1 MKRHAEKFISILLV
15 IVISV
20 FTMPI
25 TVFAES
31 KPDVVYAGLNSGAE
45 DGSKDKPYSDL
56 ITALEN
62 VREGG
67 TIYIKGGSFA
77 FVNYIENSRPF
88 VIDKAVTI
96 TTEPGATSKGAVTSR
111 SAGIALG
118 ADVTFSNID
127 IGLANKYH
135 NVVCANGYRLVL
147 DNVGAESGHKTINI
161 FAGGI
166 ADSYGNKYLEPGNH
180 ASVTI
185 KGKDSN
191 FDNLYA
197 GGLNCGYNGDVVFD
211 INGESGMVIGS
222 SYSCG
227 AVETYVDM
235 DNWFDFTDPEPPAP
249 NANYST
255 KHIVWNLNRGV
266 SRLIDGIGSESTTI
280 NIRINPAARESNIKF
295 NGIDNLNILE
305 GTLEPITLN
314 DGANI
319 SIGDNAAL
327 DLKNINSYSCNN
339 FISNGTL
346 ILDTVGSITIN
357 GNVEGTTEFVT
368 KNGYEGVSGTA
379 IANHTYIVAENSNEN
394 SFTFVPCTVQSWY
407 ILILDN
413 GCWKVVEGD
422 DSELK
427 KDFSAIDFYDN
438 EISFTEADANTG
450 NSFIPFSV
458 ACSDDVEYVELYYFD
473 YVVKYNGKEYISK
486 VGEYSGEAMVEEL
499 NMKLDVYTVEYP
511 QNNTMQCQ
519 IDLNGYNGTIAAGTY
534 EITMLYGKIS
544 DTIDVNINHNFE
556 NGICSFCGIECV
568 DTSALSSAVSL
579 AESLDASR
587 YSKSSYDALFE
598 IVNHSKKLL
607 SNAATQQEIDNAVT
621 NILTAVYDLEAYFDL
636 SIASAVGGI
645 SSMIGDYTLL
655 KGTPV
660 NLTAKADD
668 GYVFVGWY
676 DVVNNR
682 YFSTS
687 GEYSFILTANISL
700 KPVFVKLGSA
710 TLTFSTYS
718 NWIQSTVTKT
728 TQEWAGVTDI
738 SSLVPDV
745 PYRYGYT
752 GGRWVY
758 DNNEVLSRLMNG
770 ENVTLIPV
778 YDDSAK
784 QFPTPNEPVDGKP
797 VLDLYFDYDNANR
810 VGSFVMAAGIPQDI
824 NLVDVGIAFYYAKPE
839 IFDPSS
845 FTLLLNNQIL
855 CSRFETD
862 VIEDIYIVNIKNM
875 STRYNWCARG
885 YVTFYD
891 ADGNLKTVY
900 SNQINIENLKIL
912 NP

>member
-1 MKRHAEKFISILLV
+1 MKRQVRKLISILLV

-20 FTMPI
+20 FTMPV
-25 TVFAES
+25 TVFAQA

-45 DGSKDKPYSDL
+45 NGSKDKPYSQL

-77 FVNYIENSRPF
+77 FVNYIDNSQPF

-96 TTEPGATSKGAVTSR
+96 TTEPGAASKGAVTSR

-135 NVVCANGYRLVL
+135 NAVCANGYQLVL
-147 DNVGAESGHKTINI
+147 DNVGVESGHRTINI

-185 KGKDSN
+185 KGKDGK

-197 GGLNCGYNGDVVFD
+197 GGLNCSYNGDVVFD
-211 INGESGMVIGS
+211 INGETDMVIGS
-222 SYSCG
+222 SHGCG

-235 DNWFDFTDPEPPAP
+235 DNWFDFTDPQPPTP
-249 NANYST
+249 NVKYSV
-255 KHIVWNLNRGV
+255 KHVVWNLNQNV
-266 SRLIDGIGSESTTI
+266 SKFIDGTGSESTTI
-280 NIRINPAARESNIKF
+280 NIRINQNARESNVKF

-305 GTLEPITLN
+305 GTLEPLTLN
-314 DGANI
+314 DGVNI
-319 SIGDNAAL
+319 NIGNHAAL

-339 FISNGTL
+339 FISNGML

-357 GNVEGTTEFVT
+357 GSVEGTTEFVT

-379 IANHTYIVAENSNEN
+379 IANHTYIVAQNSNEN

-407 ILILDN
+407 VLILDN

-422 DSELK
+422 DSDLK
-427 KDFSAIDFYDN
+427 NEFSAIDFYDN
-438 EISFTEADANTG
+438 EISFTEADVNTG

-473 YVVKYNGKEYISK
+473 YAVKYNGKEYISK
-486 VGEYSGEAMVEEL
+486 DGEYSGEAMVEDL
-499 NMKLDVYTVEYP
+499 NMKLDVYTVEEP

-519 IDLNGYNGTIAAGTY
+519 IDLNGYNGNVAAGTY
-534 EITMLYGKIS
+534 EITILYGKVS
-544 DTIDVNINHNFE
+544 DTITVNVNHQFE
-556 NGICSFCGIECV
+556 NGICSFCGIEDV
-568 DTSALSSAVSL
+568 DTSALTSAISL
-579 AESLDASR
+579 AESLESSR
-587 YSKSSYDALFE
+587 YSANSYTALVE
-598 IVNHSKKLL
+598 AVNHSKELL
-607 SNAATQQEIDNAVT
+607 STAVTQQEIDNGVT
-621 NILTAVYDLEAYFDL
+621 SILTAVYDLEAYFDL
-636 SIASAVGGI
+636 RIVSPIGGT
-645 SSMIGDYTLL
+645 SSMVGDYTLL
-655 KGTPV
+655 KGTSV
-660 NLTAKADD
+660 SLTATADD

-687 GEYSFILTANISL
+687 EEYNFILTANIHL

-718 NWIQSTVTKT
+718 NWIQSIVTKT
-728 TQEWAGVTDI
+728 TEEWAGITDI
-738 SSLVPDV
+738 STLLPDV
-745 PYRYGYT
+745 PYRYGYSN
-752 GGRWVY
+752 GRWVY
-758 DNNEVLSRLMNG
+758 DNNEVLSKLMNG

-778 YDDSAK
+778 YDESAK
-784 QFPTPNEPVDGKP
+784 EFPTPKEPVDGKP
-797 VLDLYFDYDNANR
+797 ILDLYYDYDSANR
-810 VGSFVMAAGIPQDI
+810 VGSFVMAAGIVQDI
-824 NLVDVGIAFYYAKPE
+824 NIVDIGVAFYNGRQE
-839 IFDPSS
+839 SFDPNS
-845 FTLLLNNQIL
+845 FTLLLDNKTV
-855 CSRFETD
+855 CSRFNTD

-875 STRYNWCARG
+875 TTRYNWCARG
-885 YVTFYD
+885 YVTYYD

-900 SNQINIENLKIL
+900 SNQINIKN
-912 NP
+912 